1 MNPLKMLR
9 NSPDLSLPPRPSFG
23 MPKSRELSLE
33 VEMEAPEGEEGAE
46 GEEESDEDSA
56 KDAAGYVKADQRC
69 STCAHCEAD
78 RCQLFDFTCEPD
90 GGCPEHEAGGGA
102 AGMPPPTDDMPAEE

>member
-9 NSPDLSLPPRPSFG
+9 NTPNLSLPPRPSFG
-23 MPKSRELSLE
+23 EPKSRELSLE
-33 VEMEAPEGEEGAE
+33 VEMEAPEPPEQSEVDEE
-46 GEEESDEDSA
+46 DDA
-56 KDAAGYVKADQRC
+56 KSAAGYVKADQRC
-69 STCAHCEAD
+69 STCAHCQSD